1 MRRLPASLAGLLP
14 AGLLAIGAL
23 GGCGGSSQGNGVA
36 AKTPAEILAGAKVLA
51 EAASA
56 VHVSGSIISNGMPI
70 TLNMYLVASR
80 GGRGQ
85 VSVNGLSFEVI
96 RIHGTVFV
104 KGSPAFYRHVA
115 GPAAA
120 RLLEGRWLKAP
131 ASSGSL
137 AALAPLTEVRQ
148 LADTNLAAHGPLAK
162 GATTTVEGRRALAV
176 RDTSTG
182 GTLFVATSGPPY
194 PLAITAAG
202 AGAGRVVFD
211 HWNTIVPVL
220 PPANALDITQLQS
233 GR

>member
-1 MRRLPASLAGLLP
+1 MRCLPASVAGLPL
-14 AGLLAIGAL
+14 AGLLAIGGL

-36 AKTPAEILAGAKVLA
+36 ARTPAEIVAGAKVLA

-56 VHVSGSIISNGMPI
+56 VHVSGSIVSNGTPI
-70 TLNMYLVASR
+70 TLNLYLVASR
-80 GGRGQ
+80 GGRGE
-85 VSVNGLSFEVI
+85 VAVNGLSFEVI

-120 RLLEGRWLKAP
+120 QLLQGRWLKAP
-131 ASSGSL
+131 ASSGSF
-137 AALAPLTEVRQ
+137 AALSPLTEVRA
-148 LADTNLAAHGPLAK
+148 LADATLAPHGPLAK
-162 GATTTVEGRRALAV
+162 GATTTVEGRRAVAV

-202 AGAGRVVFD
+202 AGAGKVVFD
-211 HWNTIVPVL
+211 HWNAVVPVL
-220 PPANALDITQLQS
+220 PPSSTLDITQFQS
-233 GR
+233 GH